1 MFNRIGTRDGV
12 TLSYCHAHARRK
24 FEQIEKASGK
34 GKAKLAVEALR
45 LYRRLYDIERYA
57 TDNDLA
63 AAQIYSL
70 RQEKSKPIL
79 DEFYTWLTQSQAKT
93 LPKSPIGK
101 AIAYTLSHWTGLRVY
116 LTDGRLKI
124 GRVGHWRSSR
134 LLAIP
139 FPVPSRQTGLEDFP
153 HPAFIQNIRLSLSP
167 SQLDLQVA

>member
-1 MFNRIGTRDGV
+1 MPDFKGVIHCDAGAVFNRIGTRDGV
-12 TLSYCHAHARRK
+12 TLSDCHAHARRK

-63 AAQIYSL
+63 AAQIYTL

-93 LPKSPIGK
+93 LPKSPIGM
-101 AIAYTLSHWTGLRVY
+101 AYYEDILKRIPLCKTLDDYSALLPWHWEKEPS
-116 LTDGRLKI
+116 LT
-124 GRVGHWRSSR
+124 
-134 LLAIP
+134 
-139 FPVPSRQTGLEDFP
+139 
-153 HPAFIQNIRLSLSP
+153 
-167 SQLDLQVA
+167 